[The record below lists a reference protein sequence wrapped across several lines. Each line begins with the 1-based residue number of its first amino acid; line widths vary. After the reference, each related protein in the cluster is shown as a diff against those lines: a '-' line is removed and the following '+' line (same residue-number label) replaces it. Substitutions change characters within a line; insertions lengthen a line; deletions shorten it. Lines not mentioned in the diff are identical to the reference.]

1 MWNIAVNTLKEII
14 RNKFLYLILV
24 FALLFII
31 LSVSLWKLTIG
42 ESDKVILDFWMALI
56 EIFGIIWVLFVGS
69 QLLFKEI
76 EWKTIFLILS
86 KPIQRYEFIVWKFLW
101 FAGVILIIT
110 FLQSLL
116 FLWVLFLK
124 NIPIDILVLFSL
136 FFIVLKLFILIGLVL
151 FFSTFISPILT
162 IIITMMVY
170 LISHSFSILI
180 SLFESFQYLVLVKI
194 ASFIQLLFP
203 PFEALNI
210 KDTIGSFITFELIY
224 FLSNTL
230 YSIVYLILILLFT
243 CLIFNKKKFEN

>member
-1 MWNIAVNTLKEII
+1 
-14 RNKFLYLILV
+14 
-24 FALLFII
+24 
-31 LSVSLWKLTIG
+31 
-42 ESDKVILDFWMALI
+42 
-56 EIFGIIWVLFVGS
+56 
-69 QLLFKEI
+69 
-76 EWKTIFLILS
+76 
-86 KPIQRYEFIVWKFLW
+86 
-101 FAGVILIIT
+101 
-110 FLQSLL
+110 
-116 FLWVLFLK
+116 LFLK